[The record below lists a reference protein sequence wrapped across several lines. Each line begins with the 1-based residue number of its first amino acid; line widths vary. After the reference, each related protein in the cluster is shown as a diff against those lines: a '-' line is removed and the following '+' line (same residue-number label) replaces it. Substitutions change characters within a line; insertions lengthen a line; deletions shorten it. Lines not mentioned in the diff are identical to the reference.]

1 MRDLV
6 NYLSP
11 PTLLSFL
18 ALSHIT
24 SSQLAH
30 TVPMVPTCRHSCP
43 RTPKRTGSFYFQA
56 GLLRNP
62 THPLLDSFLNL
73 LHPRTCLVEPARD

>member
-24 SSQLAH
+24 SSQLAP
-30 TVPMVPTCRHSCP
+30 TVPMVPTCTVVPGHP
-43 RTPKRTGSFYFQA
+43 EEQA
-56 GLLRNP
+56 ASTSRLA
-62 THPLLDSFLNL
+62 
-73 LHPRTCLVEPARD
+73 C